1 MNKSRVVDYIDVE
14 MINLDIKAKTKRDI
28 IKELLESIKESKK
41 IVDYDKCLS
50 DLYAREEL
58 GTTGIGKNV
67 ALPHAKTEGVTDL
80 LIGIGVSKNGI
91 NYNSI
96 DEEDAK
102 IFFMFLSP
110 SGETQEYLKILAR
123 ISRLIR
129 ENDFR
134 TKIINAKTT
143 SELLDVIEKAEK

>member
-1 MNKSRVVDYIDVE
+1 
-14 MINLDIKAKTKRDI
+14 
-28 IKELLESIKESKK
+28 
-41 IVDYDKCLS
+41 
-50 DLYAREEL
+50 EL

>member
-1 MNKSRVVDYIDVE
+1 MSKSRIVDYVDVE
-14 MINLDIKAKTKRDI
+14 MINLDLKSKNKKDV
-28 IKELLESIKESKK
+28 IKELLDNIKDSKK
-41 IVDYDKCLS
+41 IIDYDKCLS
-50 DLYAREEL
+50 DLYAREEI

-67 ALPHAKTEGVTDL
+67 ALPHAKTEGVSDL
-80 LIGIGVSKNGI
+80 IIGIGISKKGI

-110 SGETQEYLKILAR
+110 SGEAQEYLKILAR
-123 ISRLIR
+123 ISRFIR

-134 TKIINAKTT
+134 EKIMNAKTA
-143 SELLDVIEKAEK
+143 SEILEVIENAEK

>member
-1 MNKSRVVDYIDVE
+1 
-14 MINLDIKAKTKRDI
+14 
-28 IKELLESIKESKK
+28 
-41 IVDYDKCLS
+41 
-50 DLYAREEL
+50 
-58 GTTGIGKNV
+58 
-67 ALPHAKTEGVTDL
+67 
-80 LIGIGVSKNGI
+80 
-91 NYNSI
+91 
-96 DEEDAK
+96 
-102 IFFMFLSP
+102 MFLSP